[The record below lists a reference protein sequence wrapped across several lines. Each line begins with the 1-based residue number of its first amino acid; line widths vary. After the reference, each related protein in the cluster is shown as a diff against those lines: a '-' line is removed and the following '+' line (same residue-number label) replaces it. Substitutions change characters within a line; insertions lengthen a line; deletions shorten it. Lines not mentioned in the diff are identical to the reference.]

1 MDARRRTAKGHN
13 ILTVKA
19 RPGVAVPM
27 EHDPRRYITASS
39 GPVKVPG
46 TPYYLRRLQDG
57 DLVIVMPA
65 ERAYT
70 HDEEAPNG

>member
-1 MDARRRTAKGHN
+1 M
-13 ILTVKA
+13 
-19 RPGVAVPM
+19 
-27 EHDPRRYITASS
+27 
-39 GPVKVPG
+39 KVPG

-57 DLVIVMPA
+57 DLVIVLPA

>member
-1 MDARRRTAKGHN
+1 M
-13 ILTVKA
+13 LTVKA

-27 EHDPRRYITASS
+27 EHDPRRYITESS

-46 TPYYLRRLQDG
+46 TPYYLRRLQDN
-57 DLVIVMPA
+57 DLVIVLPT

-70 HDEEAPNG
+70 HDKEAANG

>member
-1 MDARRRTAKGHN
+1 MRPNSK
-13 ILTVKA
+13 KA

-57 DLVIVMPA
+57 DLVIVLPA

>member
-1 MDARRRTAKGHN
+1 M
-13 ILTVKA
+13 LTVKA

-57 DLVIVMPA
+57 DLVIVLPA

-70 HDEEAPNG
+70 HDEEAANG